1 MMRQL
6 LARSWAFLFLL
17 ALVSLGSVLALSVQA
32 FNATAAV
39 ILAGP
44 ERYDGQSV
52 TLGGTVTNLSQ
63 RVSQRGNAY
72 YMFDLQDAT
81 GRIRIFSFGQ
91 APCSEGR
98 QAVVDGRFDTMKR
111 VGSYTFYNE
120 ITANRVT
127 CR

>member
-1 MMRQL
+1 MRHL
-6 LARSWAFLFLL
+6 LARSWASRLLL
-17 ALVSLGSVLALSVQA
+17 ALVSLASVLAPSVQA
-32 FNATAAV
+32 FNATAGA

-44 ERYDGQSV
+44 ERYDRQAV

-63 RVSQRGNAY
+63 RVSQRGNTY
-72 YMFDLQDAT
+72 YTFDLQDAT

-98 QAVVDGRFDTMKR
+98 QAVVDGTFDTVKR
-111 VGSYTFYNE
+111 VGRYTFHNE
-120 ITANRVT
+120 ITANRVI